1 MPYPYDK
8 DLNEHWRYTGAPVIF
23 SQSMWNRNDR
33 LCRSSGFDSL
43 DDTIGEALAVCAEAV
58 STCIN
63 VRARGDAYIHVL
75 ETVYFTITFILQLFP
90 KLADLAR
97 TTANSH
103 IYMVLQILAS
113 WVNTIV
119 YRCLFSLHVSLRF
132 DVDKLKAKMAF
143 RRLAYVCVSVR
154 ILYYSNSV
162 YSSRKYRYDDTTLV
176 SRSLS
181 SLLHD
186 QAYVVLDL
194 YAFPRRYRNA
204 AKLANNSP
212 IVQELIESA
221 KKALTDLWDHLTN

>member
-1 MPYPYDK
+1 M
-8 DLNEHWRYTGAPVIF
+8 
-23 SQSMWNRNDR
+23 
-33 LCRSSGFDSL
+33 
-43 DDTIGEALAVCAEAV
+43 AVCAEAV

-103 IYMVLQILAS
+103 IYMVLQTLAS

-119 YRCLFSLHVSLRF
+119 YRCLFALHVCLRF

-154 ILYYSNSV
+154 ILCYSNNV
-162 YSSRKYRYDDTTLV
+162 YSSRTYRYDDTTLV

-186 QAYVVLDL
+186 QAYVVLDF

-221 KKALTDLWDHLTN
+221 KKSTHRLIRSFDELERGVWRCASQTDYSFLQFKMHADPVWSFFAIFGDEWWDYWNRTLG